1 MEAPDVEISAENA
14 SQYQADL
21 AEFLTYIN
29 DSQSL
34 FYLDNDYLLNRLLDC
49 MSRYLVVHTFSDWNK
64 EIVLRDWKRNKS
76 PLSRPRL
83 EGFYKEILV

>member
-1 MEAPDVEISAENA
+1 MSAMASLLFRSNMEAPEVEISAENA

-49 MSRYLVVHTFSDWNK
+49 MARYLVVHTFSAWKK
-64 EIVLRDWKRNKS
+64 ETVLRDWKRNK
-76 PLSRPRL
+76 
-83 EGFYKEILV
+83 

>member
-1 MEAPDVEISAENA
+1 MSAMASLIFRSNMEAPDVEISAENA

-49 MSRYLVVHTFSDWNK
+49 MSRYLVVHTFSD
-64 EIVLRDWKRNKS
+64 
-76 PLSRPRL
+76 
-83 EGFYKEILV
+83 